1 MAVILEDY
9 GVVKVKNH
17 LPNHYT
23 FVSPLDGPRDIA
35 LADIATELN
44 VYHNMM
50 MFQGERY
57 YAVSGVQKHM
67 EMDDARWIA
76 TIESRRIDG

>member
-1 MAVILEDY
+1 
-9 GVVKVKNH
+9 
-17 LPNHYT
+17 
-23 FVSPLDGPRDIA
+23 

-50 MFQGERY
+50 MFKGERY

-67 EMDDARWIA
+67 EMDDAIWIA
-76 TIESRRIDG
+76 TIESRRINE